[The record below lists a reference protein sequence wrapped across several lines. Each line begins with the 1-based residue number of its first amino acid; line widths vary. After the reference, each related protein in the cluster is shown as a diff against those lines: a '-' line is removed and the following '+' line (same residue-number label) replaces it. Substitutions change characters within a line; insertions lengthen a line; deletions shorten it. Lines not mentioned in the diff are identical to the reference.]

1 MPSKEQMKLVG
12 ETCSEYERE
21 TEAVERSC
29 ESCIHWVD
37 EELLCELDIF
47 TEQLTSL
54 DQTCGLGRFII
65 WCCRRKGHAPAG

>member
-37 EELLCELDIF
+37 EELCVNS
-47 TEQLTSL
+47 TYS
-54 DQTCGLGRFII
+54 RNN
-65 WCCRRKGHAPAG
+65 

>member
-54 DQTCGLGRFII
+54 DQT
-65 WCCRRKGHAPAG
+65 